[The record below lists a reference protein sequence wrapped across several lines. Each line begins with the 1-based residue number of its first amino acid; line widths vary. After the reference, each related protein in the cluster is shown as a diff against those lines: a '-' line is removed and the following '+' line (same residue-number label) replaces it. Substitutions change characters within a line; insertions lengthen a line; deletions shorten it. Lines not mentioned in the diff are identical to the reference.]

1 MKIGVH
7 ALKGEAN
14 MRGKSYLWLFIL
26 ILTAFAPAHVLAQAT
41 GAKKV
46 SLPLG
51 AAQPAKAVRSGQE
64 FFKGATFVGA
74 DTCKSCHAKQ
84 YDEWTRTWHAKMEQ
98 LPSPQTVVA
107 DFDNVSRLYKDL
119 EVESLKDP
127 KKRERI
133 SPTIRAWRDGGKFF
147 FTLVDTDNEKNNQTY
162 EVAKVLG
169 GKWDQGYEV
178 KVGENYYPAPIRWSA
193 VVKAWIARGF
203 RADEWFLG
211 DGTPDGIPRRPDQLL
226 PHRVA
231 EAKCAMCHTTGF
243 TPVRDKETGRWKAA
257 SPYELGISCEKC
269 HGPGS
274 LHAQEAREAEVKGQR
289 LAKAEK
295 IIHPLKDLKTLQQNQ
310 VCGQCHG
317 RNTNKGERDFSFPV
331 GFLPG
336 DTNIQDL
343 IYFWSY
349 SGTPDPAQIR
359 YFWPNDWARRNRQQ
373 WQDFSRSTHF
383 TKTDVTCLTCHTFH
397 GDWFENQLRLPRE
410 KLCAE
415 CHTRD
420 GLAKR
425 PNVEMFSGSPMEKA
439 GTTCVDC
446 HMPKIGNRTVATTKT
461 SALWDVTSHTFMVAT
476 PELTLQYG
484 VRNACEAC
492 HTPGQTRDKAIPLVT
507 EAANAM
513 LEGRQA
519 EIRSMIDQAQ
529 QVIQET
535 EALLKRAEKS
545 APAKRAVETS
555 RRRVLEAKENLAFVL
570 LDGSLGFHNYERAR
584 DLVQQA
590 SRQATE
596 ARKALVAPLQRGK

>member
-1 MKIGVH
+1 MKKRYNL
-7 ALKGEAN
+7 ALQ
-14 MRGKSYLWLFIL
+14 IL
-26 ILTAFAPAHVLAQAT
+26 IAVAFSSTPLQAQDK
-41 GAKKV
+41 GSGKV
-46 SLPLG
+46 VLPLG
-51 AAQPAKAVRSGQE
+51 AAQPTKAIRSGQE

-84 YDEWTRTWHAKMEQ
+84 YDEWAKTWHRKMEQ
-98 LPSPQTVVA
+98 LPSAQSVA
-107 DFDNVSRLYKDL
+107 GEFDNIPRVYKDL
-119 EVESLKDP
+119 EVESLKEP
-127 KKRERI
+127 KKREKI
-133 SPTIRAWRDGGKFF
+133 SPTIRAWKDAGKFF
-147 FTLVDTDNEKNNQTY
+147 FTLIDRDNEKNNQTY

-178 KVGENYYPAPIRWSA
+178 KVGENYYPTPIRWSA
-193 VVKAWIARGF
+193 VAKAWIARGF

-211 DGTPDGIPRRPDQLL
+211 DGTPDGIPRGPDQLL

-243 TPVRDKETGRWKAA
+243 TPMLDKETKKWKAA
-257 SPYELGISCEKC
+257 APYELGISCEKC

-274 LHAQEAREAEVKGQR
+274 LHVQEAKEAEGRGQR
-289 LAKAEK
+289 LLKAEK
-295 IIHPLKDLKTLQQNQ
+295 IIHPLKDLNTLQQNQ

-317 RNTNKGERDFSFPV
+317 RNTNKRERDLAFPV

-349 SGTPDPAQIR
+349 SGTPDPAQVR
-359 YFWPNDWARRNRQQ
+359 YFWPNDWAKRNRQQ
-373 WQDFSRSTHF
+373 WQDFTKSTHF

-425 PNVEMFSGSPMEKA
+425 PNVEMFAGSPMEKA

-461 SALWDVTSHTFMVAT
+461 PALWDVTSHTFMVAT
-476 PELTLQYG
+476 PELTVQHG
-484 VRNACEAC
+484 VRNSCAAC
-492 HTPGQTRDKAIPLVT
+492 HTPGETRDKAIPLVA
-507 EAANAM
+507 EAAHAM
-513 LEGRQA
+513 LKGRQV
-519 EIRSMIDQAQ
+519 EIRTMIDQAQ
-529 QVIQET
+529 VVLRGA
-535 EALLKRAEKS
+535 EAMLKQAEKTARGTVAEKS
-545 APAKRAVETS
+545 
-555 RRRVLEAKENLAFVL
+555 RRQLLEAKDNLAFVL
-570 LDGSLGFHNYERAR
+570 LDGSLGFHNYERAK
-584 DLVQQA
+584 DLVQKA
-590 SRQATE
+590 SVHATE
-596 ARKALVAPLQRGK
+596 AKKALGRTAPRK